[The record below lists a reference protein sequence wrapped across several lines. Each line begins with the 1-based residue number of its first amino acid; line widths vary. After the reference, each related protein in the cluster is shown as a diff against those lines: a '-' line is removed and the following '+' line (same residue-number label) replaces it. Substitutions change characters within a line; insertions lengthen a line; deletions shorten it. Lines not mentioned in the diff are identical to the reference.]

1 MAVNVLELLQ
11 GPQSDLTQFLTKIL
25 PEDQNVKFL
34 FLMGSKNREH
44 RTFTDINLMA
54 DTALRLDGEGYDVY
68 FACASFLNEEYQ
80 DTDGKRRQR
89 TAKNATAAGSFWLDI
104 DCGEGKDYETQK

>member
-1 MAVNVLELLQ
+1 MATNVSENLQ
-11 GPQSDLTQFLTKIL
+11 RPQSDLIQFLTKIL

-34 FLMGSKNREH
+34 FVKKNDANFH
-44 RTFTDINLMA
+44 SDFSDISLMA
-54 DTALRLDGEGYDVY
+54 DTALLLDGEGYDVY

-89 TAKNATAAGSFWLDI
+89 TAKNRRRLSWLF
-104 DCGEGKDYETQK
+104 QHV